1 MFGSSRDANSSS
13 SGADGGLIYD
23 FDDEENALK
32 WKGVFVASLHKV
44 VFPSIRRVN
53 STKFHSYCN
62 LFTGSKSSSSNT
74 PGQG

>member
-44 VFPSIRRVN
+44 VFPSI
-53 STKFHSYCN
+53 
-62 LFTGSKSSSSNT
+62 
-74 PGQG
+74 